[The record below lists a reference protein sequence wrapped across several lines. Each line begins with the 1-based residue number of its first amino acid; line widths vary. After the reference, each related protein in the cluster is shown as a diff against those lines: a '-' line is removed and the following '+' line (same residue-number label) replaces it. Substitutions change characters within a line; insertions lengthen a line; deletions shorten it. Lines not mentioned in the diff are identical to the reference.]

1 MFRAM
6 GAGWMFVLLAGIC
19 VLVTPLPIMVARIGP
34 RLRRERAE
42 KTKRKEEELA
52 QEREAATPQQSKSK
66 KSLTRRAKY
75 ELN

>member
-19 VLVTPLPIMVARIGP
+19 VLVTPLPVFVARVGP

-42 KTKRKEEELA
+42 KAKRREETLTR
-52 QEREAATPQQSKSK
+52 EREEAAAAEVRVPDDLDEKSK
-66 KSLTRRAKY
+66 P
-75 ELN
+75 

>member
-52 QEREAATPQQSKSK
+52 QEREAATPATEQEQEVIDEKSK
-66 KSLTRRAKY
+66 V
-75 ELN
+75 

>member
-1 MFRAM
+1 MFKAM

-42 KTKRKEEELA
+42 KAKRKEEELA
-52 QEREAATPQQSKSK
+52 QERHASAATAEVQEEGDEKSK
-66 KSLTRRAKY
+66 V
-75 ELN
+75 

>member
-1 MFRAM
+1 MFKAM

-42 KTKRKEEELA
+42 KAKRQEEELA
-52 QEREAATPQQSKSK
+52 QEREAAATAAEVQEEGDEKSK
-66 KSLTRRAKY
+66 V
-75 ELN
+75 